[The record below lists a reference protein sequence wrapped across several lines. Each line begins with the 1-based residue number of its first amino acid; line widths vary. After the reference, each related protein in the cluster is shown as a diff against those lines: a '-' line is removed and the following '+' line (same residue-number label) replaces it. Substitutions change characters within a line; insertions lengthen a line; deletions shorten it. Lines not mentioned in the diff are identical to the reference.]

1 MQGWSWA
8 SFRAGAARRG
18 IPDGLLI
25 AAAAVVVVLI
35 SLVLPWYKGTVIVHD
50 LNGTTLQG
58 TVLSG
63 AQLSG
68 TTSALGAAAGGWR
81 YLILLVGLIELL
93 YLLALALWTGRPGT
107 LSGWLQVSA
116 ALAALL
122 LALAFTGFLLRPAA
136 KGPDFG
142 LGSVFTYKVTD
153 VAGPYI
159 AVAAALAALVF
170 IATAIREADA
180 LPGRGRRF

>member
-18 IPDGLLI
+18 IPDALLI
-25 AAAAVVVVLI
+25 AVAAVVVVLI
-35 SLVLPWYKGTVIVHD
+35 SLVLPWYKGTVMVHGV
-50 LNGTTLQG
+50 NGTTLQG
-58 TVLSG
+58 TVLAG

-81 YLILLVGLIELL
+81 YLILLVGLV
-93 YLLALALWTGRPGT
+93 YLLALALYTGRPGT
-107 LSGWLQVSA
+107 LRGWLQVAA

-136 KGPDFG
+136 TGPDFG
-142 LGSVFTYKVTD
+142 LGSVFSYKVTD

-170 IATAIREADA
+170 ITTAIREAGA